1 MPSTERP
8 ETGIVKEER
17 STRLPGAQGLLRWL
31 YVGRVTLAIAIFI
44 AAAFEAQSLPPET
57 IVLIAVAAIAS
68 VLLSGWAF
76 WYTEIRGQP
85 SSRTF
90 LYSQSLFDV
99 ALVTTVVHVTGGP
112 ASQFP
117 ALYIVVIAVSA
128 VLMPLT
134 SSLLITTLASLLYVA
149 DIVWWQD
156 VSVTSAVWLQIA
168 VFVGVFL
175 VTGLLASRAQV
186 AEREARRA
194 TLEAG
199 DILRNIR
206 SGVVTVDGD
215 GNLVFA
221 NPAARD
227 LLGPDISDTGFVS
240 ALSDRAPELARLI
253 KATQQRSLG
262 SLRGDGVVLREG
274 RPFPIGFT
282 ITPLDAEG
290 SAPYSVAAI
299 FTDISDQRRLQE
311 LRLRTERLEAVA
323 ELSASLAHEI
333 KNPLAT
339 IRSSVEQLG
348 VSERSNDDERILVNL
363 VVRESDRLS
372 RLLTEFLD
380 FSRVR
385 VTSCRTIKLSEVV
398 KDAVVVVQQHPDCTD
413 GVTIVVDAQPVKV
426 EGDEDLLHRV
436 VVNLVL
442 NAVQVCNGKCRIAVE
457 LREAEASEL
466 PREFRLETGVLL
478 KVTDSGPGIPSHL
491 RDRLFEPFVSDRDG
505 GSGLGLAI
513 VQRAV
518 QAHRGVIWTDSDPTT
533 FTVVLPSKRAAEVN
547 S

>member
-1 MPSTERP
+1 M
-8 ETGIVKEER
+8 VKEGR
-17 STRLPGAQGLLRWL
+17 SSRLPGAQGLLRWL

-44 AAAFEAQSLPPET
+44 AAAFEAKSVPPET
-57 IVLIAVAAIAS
+57 IVLVAVAAITS

-85 SSRTF
+85 SSQTF

-112 ASQFP
+112 ASQF
-117 ALYIVVIAVSA
+117 AVLYVVVIAVSA

-134 SSLLITTLASLLYVA
+134 SSLLITTMASLLYVA

-156 VSVTSAVWLQIA
+156 VSVTSAVWLQIG

-227 LLGPDISDTGFVS
+227 LLGSDISDSGFVS
-240 ALSDRAPELARLI
+240 ELSDRAPELARLI
-253 KATQQRSLG
+253 KATQQRGLG

-274 RPFPIGFT
+274 RSFPIGFT
-282 ITPLDAEG
+282 ITPLDIEG
-290 SAPYSVAAI
+290 PGPCSVAAI
-299 FTDISDQRRLQE
+299 FTDISDQHRLQE

-385 VTSCRTIKLSEVV
+385 VTNCRTIELSEVV

-413 GVTIVVDAQPVKV
+413 GVAIEVDAQPVRV

-442 NAVQVCNGKCRIAVE
+442 NAVQVCNGKCKIVVE
-457 LREAEASEL
+457 LREADASEL

-478 KVTDSGPGIPSHL
+478 KVTDTGPGIPSHL
-491 RDRLFEPFVSDRDG
+491 RDRLFEPFVTDRDG

-533 FTVVLPSKRAAEVN
+533 FTVVLPNRRTAEA
-547 S
+547 SP